1 VCAEVPSLHPQ
12 NSQNRYTII
21 FKTFFNPIMNMT
33 LISYAVKQK
42 IDQLI
47 DIGEKDKDVIYNR
60 IIEDFGIPRPTV
72 RRIAREL
79 KQDWANKIKVLDSNE
94 FH

>member
-1 VCAEVPSLHPQ
+1 
-12 NSQNRYTII
+12 
-21 FKTFFNPIMNMT
+21 MT